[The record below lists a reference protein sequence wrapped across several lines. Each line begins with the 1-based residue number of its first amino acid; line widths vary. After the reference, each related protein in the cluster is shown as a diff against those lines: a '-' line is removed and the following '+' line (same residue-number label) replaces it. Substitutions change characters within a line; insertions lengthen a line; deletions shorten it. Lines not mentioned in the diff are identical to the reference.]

1 MANKDYY
8 KSLGIEKGASDADIK
23 KAFKKLALQYHP
35 DRNPDNKEAEEKFKE
50 INEAYQVLS
59 DPEKKDRYD
68 KYGTADFSEGFGGY
82 GGEGFGGFGFSD
94 LGDIFGDI
102 FGGGGFGGFG
112 GGSRR
117 NPNAPRKGNDIET
130 TITLTFEES
139 ISGVEKDIDVSKHE
153 NCETCEGTGA
163 KAGTS
168 AKSCDVCGGRGVVNE
183 TANTAFGSFST
194 QRTCRKCGG
203 KGTVIETPCATCHGT
218 GKVRKSKKITIKVP
232 AGVDNG
238 NVIPLR
244 GQGEP
249 GENGGP
255 NGDLFVNIRVLASQQ
270 FERRGFDIYVEQHI
284 SFPKAAIGTDIDVH
298 TVDGDVSYKV
308 PAGTQ
313 SGTVFRLKGKG
324 VPYVNGQGR
333 GDQYVKVIV
342 DVPKKLTDKQKEA
355 LYAFMEASG
364 ESVDGDD
371 KKGFFK
377 NMFHK

>member
-8 KSLGIEKGASDADIK
+8 KSLGIEKGASEADIK
-23 KAFKKLALQYHP
+23 RAFKKLALQYHP
-35 DRNPDNKEAEEKFKE
+35 DRNPDDKEAEEKFKE

-68 KYGTADFSEGFGGY
+68 KYGTADFAEGFGGY

-139 ISGVEKDIDVSKHE
+139 ISGVEKDIDVTKHE
-153 NCETCEGTGA
+153 NCDTCGGTGT
-163 KAGTS
+163 KSGTS
-168 AKSCDVCGGRGVVNE
+168 AKSCDICGGKGVVTE

-194 QRTCRKCGG
+194 QKTCRKCGG
-203 KGTVIETPCATCHGT
+203 KGTIIENPCATCHGT
-218 GKVRKSKKITIKVP
+218 GKVRKNKKITIKVP
-232 AGVDNG
+232 AGVDSG

-284 SFPKAAIGTDIDVH
+284 SFPKATFGTDIDVH

-342 DVPKKLTDKQKEA
+342 DIPRKLTDKQKEA

-364 ESVDGDD
+364 ESLDGDD